1 MRGFIKYQRL
11 ALWWALLILILCG
24 ISFGSV
30 GESPLFFP
38 GFDKLVHCGLFF
50 VLTVLISYGFIRQN
64 GGQQFNF
71 INGVG
76 VGLAAVIYGG
86 IIELLQLFVF
96 TWRGPEWNDL
106 FADSVGAGMAV
117 FGAWLVLNASAYEKS

>member
-1 MRGFIKYQRL
+1 MLSIKYQRP
-11 ALWWALLILILCG
+11 ALWWALIILILCS

-30 GESPLFFP
+30 GESPLFFA

-50 VLTVLISYGFIRQN
+50 VLTVFISHGFIRQN
-64 GGQQFNF
+64 GGGQFTF
-71 INGVG
+71 INGVL
-76 VGLAAVIYGG
+76 VGLAAIAYGA

-117 FGAWLVLNASAYEKS
+117 FSAWLVLNALVDEKN